1 MRVIVTVEVATLFG
15 TEVAAGDAAWGR
27 LMAPTGARYV
37 LRRGVSS
44 EPLAAVF
51 DQVYLWRRTDSAA
64 ASRWHQTG
72 MPWERPPLAGLH
84 YQPFVQRWILR

>member
-15 TEVAAGDAAWGR
+15 TEVAAGEAAWWC
-27 LMAPTGARYV
+27 LVAPTGARYV

-44 EPLAAVF
+44 GRPAAVF

-64 ASRWHQTG
+64 ASR
-72 MPWERPPLAGLH
+72 
-84 YQPFVQRWILR
+84 